1 MKKRIVIAI
10 DGPSS
15 AGKGTVAKI
24 VAQKLGFKYLDTG
37 AMYRCVA
44 LTLKNNE
51 VDINDDTKI
60 SEILNN
66 TKIKLS
72 SDNNKSLKVEL
83 NGKDVSNEIRTP
95 EISRLSSDIATKK
108 SVRSYLLG
116 LQREFAQNS
125 NIVAEGRDMGTQVFP
140 DADIKFF
147 IDASVEVRTN
157 RRFLQLQ
164 RAGIKTD
171 IHKLR
176 IDIENRD
183 NQDKYREIAPLH
195 PAINAVI
202 IDTTNLEIDQVVDI
216 ILKKAKG
223 VYDN

>member
-1 MKKRIVIAI
+1 MVIAI

-24 VAQKLGFKYLDTG
+24 VAQKLGFNYLDTG

-66 TKIKLS
+66 TKIRLS

-83 NGKDVSNEIRTP
+83 NGKDVSKEIRTP
-95 EISRLSSDIATKK
+95 EISRLSSDIATKI
-108 SVRSYLLG
+108 SVRSFLTK

-125 NIVAEGRDMGTQVFP
+125 NVVAEGRDMGTQVFP
-140 DADIKFF
+140 DAYVKFF

-157 RRFLQLQ
+157 RRYLQLQ
-164 RAGIKTD
+164 QAGIKTD
-171 IHKLR
+171 IENLR
-176 IDIENRD
+176 KDIQNRD
-183 NQDKYREIAPLH
+183 YQDKNREIAPLH

-216 ILKKAKG
+216 ILKRTKG
-223 VYDN
+223 VFD

>member
-24 VAQKLGFKYLDTG
+24 VAQKLGFSYLDTG

-66 TKIKLS
+66 TKIRLS

-83 NGKDVSNEIRTP
+83 NGKDVSKEIRTP
-95 EISRLSSDIATKK
+95 EISRLSSDIATKI
-108 SVRSYLLG
+108 SVRSFLTK

-125 NIVAEGRDMGTQVFP
+125 NVVAEGRDMGTQVFP
-140 DADIKFF
+140 DADVKFF

-157 RRFLQLQ
+157 RRYLQLQ
-164 RAGIKTD
+164 QAGIKTD
-171 IHKLR
+171 IENLR
-176 IDIENRD
+176 KDIENRD
-183 NQDKYREIAPLH
+183 YQDKNREIAPLH

-216 ILKKAKG
+216 ILKRTKG
-223 VYDN
+223 VFD

>member
-51 VDINDDTKI
+51 VDINDESKI

-83 NGKDVSNEIRTP
+83 NGKDVSKEIRTP
-95 EISRLSSDIATKK
+95 EISRLSSDIATKL
-108 SVRSYLLG
+108 SVRSFLTK

-140 DADIKFF
+140 DADVKFF

-157 RRFLQLQ
+157 RRYLQLQ
-164 RAGIKTD
+164 QAGIKTD
-171 IHKLR
+171 IENLR
-176 IDIENRD
+176 KDIENRD
-183 NQDKYREIAPLH
+183 YQDKNREIAPLH

-216 ILKKAKG
+216 ILKRTKG
-223 VYDN
+223 VFD

>member
-24 VAQKLGFKYLDTG
+24 VAQKLGFSYLDTG

-83 NGKDVSNEIRTP
+83 NGKDVSKEIRTP
-95 EISRLSSDIATKK
+95 EISRLSSDIATKL
-108 SVRSYLLG
+108 SVRSFLTK

-140 DADIKFF
+140 DADVKFF

-157 RRFLQLQ
+157 RRYLQLQ
-164 RAGIKTD
+164 QAGIKTD
-171 IHKLR
+171 IKNLR
-176 IDIENRD
+176 KDIENRD
-183 NQDKYREIAPLH
+183 YQDKNREIAPLH

-216 ILKKAKG
+216 ILKRTKG
-223 VYDN
+223 VFD

>member
-1 MKKRIVIAI
+1 MKKRNVIAI

-24 VAQKLGFKYLDTG
+24 VAQKLGFSYLDTG

-51 VDINDDTKI
+51 VDINDESEI

-83 NGKDVSNEIRTP
+83 NGKDVSKEIRTP
-95 EISRLSSDIATKK
+95 EISRLSSDIATKL
-108 SVRSYLLG
+108 SVRSFLTK

-125 NIVAEGRDMGTQVFP
+125 NVVAEGRDMGTQVFP
-140 DADIKFF
+140 DADVKFF

-157 RRFLQLQ
+157 RRYLQLQ
-164 RAGIKTD
+164 QAGIKTD
-171 IHKLR
+171 IKNLR
-176 IDIENRD
+176 KDIENRD
-183 NQDKYREIAPLH
+183 YQDKNREIAPLH

-216 ILKKAKG
+216 ILKRTKG
-223 VYDN
+223 VFD

>member
-24 VAQKLGFKYLDTG
+24 VAQKLGFSYLDTG

-51 VDINDDTKI
+51 VDINDESEI

-83 NGKDVSNEIRTP
+83 NGKDVSKEIRTP
-95 EISRLSSDIATKK
+95 EISRLSSDIATKL
-108 SVRSYLLG
+108 SVRSFLTK

-140 DADIKFF
+140 DADVKFF

-157 RRFLQLQ
+157 RRYLQLQ
-164 RAGIKTD
+164 QAGIKTD
-171 IHKLR
+171 IKNLR
-176 IDIENRD
+176 KDIENRD
-183 NQDKYREIAPLH
+183 YQDKNREIAPLH

-216 ILKKAKG
+216 ILKRTKG
-223 VYDN
+223 VFD

>member
-24 VAQKLGFKYLDTG
+24 VAQKLGFSYLDTG

-51 VDINDDTKI
+51 VDINDESKI

-83 NGKDVSNEIRTP
+83 NGKDVSKEIRTP
-95 EISRLSSDIATKK
+95 EISRLSSDIATKL
-108 SVRSYLLG
+108 SVRSFLTK
-116 LQREFAQNS
+116 LQREFAKNT

-140 DADIKFF
+140 DANVKFF

-157 RRFLQLQ
+157 RRYLQLQ
-164 RAGIKTD
+164 QAGIKTD
-171 IHKLR
+171 IKNLR
-176 IDIENRD
+176 KDIENRD
-183 NQDKYREIAPLH
+183 YQDKNREIAPLH

-216 ILKKAKG
+216 ILKRTKG
-223 VYDN
+223 VFD

>member
-24 VAQKLGFKYLDTG
+24 VAQKLGFSYLDTG

-51 VDINDDTKI
+51 VDINDESKI

-83 NGKDVSNEIRTP
+83 NGKDVSKEIRTP
-95 EISRLSSDIATKK
+95 EISRLSSDIATKL
-108 SVRSYLLG
+108 SVRSFLTK

-125 NIVAEGRDMGTQVFP
+125 NVVAEGRDMGTQVFP
-140 DADIKFF
+140 DADVKFF

-157 RRFLQLQ
+157 RRYLQLQ
-164 RAGIKTD
+164 QAGIKTD
-171 IHKLR
+171 IKNLR
-176 IDIENRD
+176 KDIENRD
-183 NQDKYREIAPLH
+183 YQDKNREIAPLH

-216 ILKKAKG
+216 ILKRTKG
-223 VYDN
+223 VFD

>member
-66 TKIKLS
+66 TKIRLS

-83 NGKDVSNEIRTP
+83 NGKDVSKEIRTP
-95 EISRLSSDIATKK
+95 EISRLSSDIATKL
-108 SVRSYLLG
+108 SVRSFLTK
-116 LQREFAQNS
+116 LQREFAQNT

-140 DADIKFF
+140 DADVKFF

-157 RRFLQLQ
+157 RRYLQLQ
-164 RAGIKTD
+164 QAGIKTD
-171 IHKLR
+171 IKNLR
-176 IDIENRD
+176 KDIENRD
-183 NQDKYREIAPLH
+183 YQDKNREIAPLH

-216 ILKKAKG
+216 ILKRTKG
-223 VYDN
+223 VFD

>member
-24 VAQKLGFKYLDTG
+24 VAQKLGFSYLDTG

-51 VDINDDTKI
+51 VDINDESKI
-60 SEILNN
+60 SEILSR
-66 TKIKLS
+66 TKIKL
-72 SDNNKSLKVEL
+72 LKDSNSNLIVEL
-83 NGKDVSNEIRTP
+83 NGKDVSKEIRTP
-95 EISRLSSDIATKK
+95 EISRLSSDIATKL
-108 SVRSYLLG
+108 SVRSFLTK

-140 DADIKFF
+140 DADVKFF

-157 RRFLQLQ
+157 RRYLQLQ
-164 RAGIKTD
+164 QAGIKTD
-171 IHKLR
+171 IKNLR
-176 IDIENRD
+176 KDIENRD
-183 NQDKYREIAPLH
+183 YQDKNREIAPLH

-216 ILKKAKG
+216 ILKRTKG
-223 VYDN
+223 VFD

>member
-24 VAQKLGFKYLDTG
+24 VAQKLGFNYLDTG

-66 TKIKLS
+66 TKIRLS

-83 NGKDVSNEIRTP
+83 NGKDVSKEIRTP
-95 EISRLSSDIATKK
+95 EISRLSSDIATKI
-108 SVRSYLLG
+108 SVRSFLTK

-125 NIVAEGRDMGTQVFP
+125 NVVAEGRDRGTQVFP
-140 DADIKFF
+140 DAYVKFF

-157 RRFLQLQ
+157 RRYLQLQ
-164 RAGIKTD
+164 QAGIKTD
-171 IHKLR
+171 IENLR
-176 IDIENRD
+176 KDIQNRD
-183 NQDKYREIAPLH
+183 YQDKNREIAPLH

-216 ILKKAKG
+216 ILKRTKG
-223 VYDN
+223 VFD

>member
-24 VAQKLGFKYLDTG
+24 VAQKLGFSYLDTG

-51 VDINDDTKI
+51 VDINDESEI

-83 NGKDVSNEIRTP
+83 NGKDVSKEIRTP

-116 LQREFAQNS
+116 LQREFAKNT
-125 NIVAEGRDMGTQVFP
+125 NIVAEGRDMGTLVFA
-140 DADIKFF
+140 DADVKFF

-157 RRFLQLQ
+157 RRYLQLQ
-164 RAGIKTD
+164 QAGIKTD
-171 IHKLR
+171 IKNLR
-176 IDIENRD
+176 KDIENRD
-183 NQDKYREIAPLH
+183 YQDKNREIAPLH

-216 ILKKAKG
+216 ILKRTKG
-223 VYDN
+223 VFD

>member
-51 VDINDDTKI
+51 VYINDDTKI

-66 TKIKLS
+66 TKIRLS

-83 NGKDVSNEIRTP
+83 NGKDVSKEIRTP
-95 EISRLSSDIATKK
+95 EISRLSSDIATKL
-108 SVRSYLLG
+108 SVRSFLTK
-116 LQREFAQNS
+116 LQREFAQNT

-140 DADIKFF
+140 DADVKFF
-147 IDASVEVRTN
+147 IDASIEVRTN
-157 RRFLQLQ
+157 RRYLQLQ
-164 RAGIKTD
+164 QAGIKTD
-171 IHKLR
+171 IKNLR
-176 IDIENRD
+176 KDIENRD
-183 NQDKYREIAPLH
+183 YQDKNREIAPLH

-216 ILKKAKG
+216 ILKRTKG
-223 VYDN
+223 VFD

>member
-1 MKKRIVIAI
+1 MVIAI

-24 VAQKLGFKYLDTG
+24 VAQKLGFSYLDTG

-66 TKIKLS
+66 TKIRLS

-83 NGKDVSNEIRTP
+83 NGKDVSKEIRTP
-95 EISRLSSDIATKK
+95 EISRLSSDIATKI
-108 SVRSYLLG
+108 SVRSFLTK

-125 NIVAEGRDMGTQVFP
+125 NVVAEGRDMGTQVFP
-140 DADIKFF
+140 DAYVKFF

-157 RRFLQLQ
+157 RRYLQLQ
-164 RAGIKTD
+164 QAGIKTD
-171 IHKLR
+171 IENLR
-176 IDIENRD
+176 KDIQNRD
-183 NQDKYREIAPLH
+183 YQDKNREIAPLH

-216 ILKKAKG
+216 ILKRTKG
-223 VYDN
+223 VFD

>member
-10 DGPSS
+10 DGPTS

-24 VAQKLGFKYLDTG
+24 VAQKLGFSYLDTG

-83 NGKDVSNEIRTP
+83 NGKDVSKEIRTP
-95 EISRLSSDIATKK
+95 EISRLSSDIATKI
-108 SVRSYLLG
+108 SVRSFLTK

-125 NIVAEGRDMGTQVFP
+125 NVVAEGRDMGTQVFP
-140 DADIKFF
+140 DAYVKFF

-157 RRFLQLQ
+157 RRYLQLQ
-164 RAGIKTD
+164 QAGIKTD
-171 IHKLR
+171 IENLR
-176 IDIENRD
+176 KDIENRD
-183 NQDKYREIAPLH
+183 YQDKNREIAPLH

-216 ILKKAKG
+216 ILKRTKG
-223 VYDN
+223 VFD

>member
-51 VDINDDTKI
+51 VYINDESKI

-83 NGKDVSNEIRTP
+83 NGKDVSKEIRTP
-95 EISRLSSDIATKK
+95 EISRLSSDIATKL
-108 SVRSYLLG
+108 SVRSFLTK

-140 DADIKFF
+140 DANVKFF

-157 RRFLQLQ
+157 RRYLQLQ
-164 RAGIKTD
+164 QAGIKTD
-171 IHKLR
+171 IKNLR
-176 IDIENRD
+176 KDIENRD
-183 NQDKYREIAPLH
+183 YQDKNREIAPLH

-216 ILKKAKG
+216 ILKRTKG
-223 VYDN
+223 VFD

>member
-24 VAQKLGFKYLDTG
+24 VAQKLGFNYLDTG

-66 TKIKLS
+66 TKIRLS

-83 NGKDVSNEIRTP
+83 NGKDVSKEIRTP
-95 EISRLSSDIATKK
+95 EISRLSSDIATKI
-108 SVRSYLLG
+108 SVRSFLTK

-125 NIVAEGRDMGTQVFP
+125 NVVAEGRDMGTQVFP
-140 DADIKFF
+140 DAYVKFF

-157 RRFLQLQ
+157 RRYLQLQ
-164 RAGIKTD
+164 QAGIKTD
-171 IHKLR
+171 IENLR
-176 IDIENRD
+176 KDIQNRD
-183 NQDKYREIAPLH
+183 YQDKNREIAPLH

-216 ILKKAKG
+216 ILKRTKG
-223 VYDN
+223 VFD

>member
-24 VAQKLGFKYLDTG
+24 VAQKLGFSYLDTG

-66 TKIKLS
+66 TKIRLS

-83 NGKDVSNEIRTP
+83 NGKDVSKEIRTP
-95 EISRLSSDIATKK
+95 EISRLSSDIATKI
-108 SVRSYLLG
+108 SVRSFLTK

-125 NIVAEGRDMGTQVFP
+125 NVVAEGRDMGTQVFP
-140 DADIKFF
+140 DAYVKFF

-157 RRFLQLQ
+157 RRYLQLQ
-164 RAGIKTD
+164 QAGIKTD
-171 IHKLR
+171 IENLR
-176 IDIENRD
+176 KDIQNRD
-183 NQDKYREIAPLH
+183 YQDKNREIAPLH

-216 ILKKAKG
+216 ILKRTKG
-223 VYDN
+223 VFD

>member
-66 TKIKLS
+66 TKIRLS

-83 NGKDVSNEIRTP
+83 NGKDVSKEIRTP
-95 EISRLSSDIATKK
+95 EISRLSSDIATKI
-108 SVRSYLLG
+108 SVRSFLTK

-125 NIVAEGRDMGTQVFP
+125 NVVAEGRDMGTQVFP
-140 DADIKFF
+140 DAYVKFF

-157 RRFLQLQ
+157 RRYLQLQ
-164 RAGIKTD
+164 QAGIKTD
-171 IHKLR
+171 IENLR
-176 IDIENRD
+176 KDIQNRD
-183 NQDKYREIAPLH
+183 YQDKNREIAPLH

-216 ILKKAKG
+216 ILKRTKG
-223 VYDN
+223 VFD

>member
-51 VDINDDTKI
+51 VDINDESEI

-83 NGKDVSNEIRTP
+83 NGKDVSKEIRTP

-116 LQREFAQNS
+116 LQREFAKNT
-125 NIVAEGRDMGTQVFP
+125 NIVAEGRDMGTLVFA
-140 DADIKFF
+140 DADVKFF

-157 RRFLQLQ
+157 RRYLQLQ
-164 RAGIKTD
+164 QAGIKTD
-171 IHKLR
+171 IKNLR
-176 IDIENRD
+176 KDIENRD
-183 NQDKYREIAPLH
+183 YQDKNREIAPLH

-216 ILKKAKG
+216 ILKRTKG
-223 VYDN
+223 VFD